1 MRHILTLLV
10 IAIMGLLPFSLH
22 CAAKDKI
29 VDFNYPQDVSKNALT
44 DLDKALKGG
53 DGRRV
58 VDAIVR
64 YSIAQSGISEENMG
78 DIVSHIES
86 TIQKEQRPEYR
97 ALLYYFEACV
107 FKAYQ
112 DQYGIWDRE
121 NPDEAVE
128 PNDYSTWDNER
139 FNKKVDELLRAALSQ
154 PEELKRH
161 PITEFEGIMR
171 YDEQGVRLVPTL
183 YQFLC
188 MKTQEMTDDMSFYN
202 EIETTWKQSVEGN
215 VPAYIYACLK
225 NDDSAKKLYEQFKD
239 NEHCG
244 LALRNTNGD
253 EMYGA
258 YKDYVSRFPKN
269 AYTTDIRNKI
279 LQIENRNVSL
289 IYPRTLHSKD
299 SVEVNVDTR
308 NVNRLDVVV
317 FRIPDKL
324 VDRTDHYGRK
334 LFPLDQLT
342 EVQRQTVVVQG
353 SIPFNH
359 NDIKVTLA
367 PLPYGQYVI
376 TPEYVVDGVV
386 YSGDA
391 VAKYNSLTV
400 SDIALFTIA
409 ERKGTSR
416 LFAVDQKTGAPM
428 QGVKLSSTKLTAT
441 TDSDGCVIIPDKC
454 QDAYYLAEKGG
465 DRYGWSVYYS
475 RFTPEYGS
483 NVSAEVFTDLSIY
496 RPGETVKVAAILYH
510 DGIDRYSV
518 YPKQS
523 IRLSLKDANYDDVD
537 SFVGE
542 TDEYGRIAGE
552 FKLHTDRMNGQ
563 WSIIVEYGKDYDNGV
578 AAHCINVSEYK
589 TPTFVVTFPDAKS
602 SYVHKQPVK
611 IEGKAET
618 YSGMP
623 VANSEVKL
631 TLRQKE
637 WSWWWRQYS
646 SRDHG
651 EVISDTTVKTD
662 AEGKFVIEFPAS
674 LFAESQDNCRWARY
688 NYALQ
693 AQVTD
698 GAGETQEATHAF
710 IVGTRRGISLPD
722 KLIHEG
728 NKKITLPLEYH
739 STNEYDSAVAC
750 TWELAVL
757 ETKKVVLT
765 GNLNSDHPVIDLSS
779 VPSGQYTLKVHIL
792 DAAED
797 EEDVDAETELTL
809 YRKTDKQAPVKDTT
823 LWLDRSANT
832 VDRHAKGHILVGT
845 SAKESHIYYVAS
857 DRKGVVSEGWLHYG
871 PGLHDFVLDVPT
883 DRENYLYVQLVSF
896 HNGKSLSETVHLVSP
911 AATDSLHIRVTS
923 FRDRLVPGKTE
934 RWSFQLTGKDNS
946 HRQGALLLAMTDKA
960 INDISAN
967 RWNMHVTRYTP
978 TWFSFSATSLIG
990 QAYKSVGWNAPLLKA
1005 PDRQL
1010 PFLYMYNQDLFGYL
1024 GRGRMLYK
1032 SAMRNMV
1039 MEEAAA
1045 GGVMMDAEATA
1056 DYNVSRAL
1064 EGRAAGVQV
1073 TELAIVEDSKVK
1085 AEDEAIDTGSGNLQ
1099 RLNGIKLR
1107 EADVKT
1113 ALWMPMLTSDKDGN
1127 VTVEFEAPEFNTTWI
1142 LQAIGYDKDMY
1153 GDKLK
1158 REVVTQKPIMVK
1170 SSLPRFVRQ
1179 GDQVSLSANLQNATD
1194 QPTAVDAII
1203 ELFDPRTGE
1212 VYTQQNYHHTL
1223 DARGTQAVSIQWTVP
1238 EEASCVGFRVKAAND
1253 QFGDGE
1259 QVMVPVLQAIQ
1270 PVIETQPFYVEAG
1283 APQFSLQLPQS
1294 ARDARVTLE
1303 YCDNPVWYCVT
1314 ALPTI
1319 FDDHCV
1325 TASSLVHSLF
1335 AIEVAQGVAQAQPQ
1349 VREAIN
1355 YWKANAQDSTLVS
1368 MLAKNQD
1375 LKIGTL
1381 LASPWVREA
1390 DRQTLR
1396 MSRLDE
1402 LFDTPKMDKERQRIV
1417 TSLKDLQMGD
1427 GGFTWFRYPGC
1438 RSSYYTTSEVLELI
1452 GEIQHLGYLKD
1463 NVEVNQMLQRALN
1476 YYDKE
1481 TLDSYR
1487 KRKDK
1492 KDYSGFST
1500 FVYTRS
1506 LFPTVKMSR
1515 DVQSLFD
1522 NALKQMSKDWS
1533 KGLSLGEKAFF
1544 ALALNRNGYQST
1556 ARAIT
1561 ESIRQFAI
1569 TKPALGTYWDNLQVG
1584 WRYFDKVAVTST
1596 ILQALN
1602 ECDPRQQEIDN
1613 VRKWML
1619 LMKQTNDWGS
1629 SSLAADAVYS
1639 LLSTG
1644 SQWLERNTPA
1654 QITIGGTPLQL
1665 DKMDEYLGYFRK
1677 TIDAQPGDEIC
1688 ISRNGNSPAWGAVY
1702 CQFKAPMTDIPAVA
1716 IDELSVSKDYS
1727 VVGTDGKLT
1736 PTTTFHVGDRVR
1748 VRTVIKCNRDLD
1760 FVTLVDERASCFEP
1774 VDKLSGYR
1782 SADRTWYYHETK
1794 DSQTRLF
1801 FSDLQKGT
1809 HVITYDV
1816 YVTALGTYS
1825 AGIASIQCQY
1835 APQIAA
1841 HSAGQSLTVR

>member
-1 MRHILTLLV
+1 
-10 IAIMGLLPFSLH
+10 MGLLPFSLH
-22 CAAKDKI
+22 SAAKDKV
-29 VDFNYPQDVSKNALT
+29 VDFNYPQDVSKNALA
-44 DLDKALKGG
+44 DLENALKSG
-53 DGRRV
+53 DGRLV

-78 DIVSHIES
+78 DIVSRIES
-86 TIQKEQRPEYR
+86 TRQQEKRPEYR
-97 ALLYYFEACV
+97 ALLNYFEACV

-112 DQYGIWDRE
+112 ERYGIWDRE

-128 PNDYSTWDNER
+128 PDDYSTWDNER
-139 FNKKVDELLRAALSQ
+139 FSNKVNELLRAALSQ

-171 YDEQGVRLVPTL
+171 YDEQGVRLIPTL

-188 MKTQEMTDDMSFYN
+188 MKTQEMNDDSSLDK
-202 EIETTWKQSVEGN
+202 EIETSWKQSVEGN

-225 NDDSAKKLYEQFKD
+225 NHDSAEKLYKQFKD

-244 LALRNTNGD
+244 LALRDTYGD
-253 EMYGA
+253 KDMYSA
-258 YKDYVSRFPKN
+258 YKDYVARFPESI
-269 AYTTDIRNKI
+269 YTRSIENKI
-279 LQIENRNVSL
+279 AELERRHVHL
-289 IYPRTLHSKD
+289 KYEEVLHSSD
-299 SVEVNVDTR
+299 SVKVTVNSR
-308 NVNRLDVVV
+308 NVNRLTVTLYRV
-317 FRIPDKL
+317 PNNL
-324 VDRTDHYGRK
+324 VNRDRESTRLQVK
-334 LFPLDQLT
+334 QLRP
-342 EVQRQTVVVQG
+342 VQTRMVNEQG
-353 SIPFNH
+353 TIPFNASERTITF
-359 NDIKVTLA
+359 D

-376 TPEYVVDGVV
+376 LPTYEVDGVKQSEQDV
-386 YSGDA
+386 SR
-391 VAKYNSLTV
+391 SQTLTITDITLFSV
-400 SDIALFTIA
+400 SEI
-409 ERKGTSR
+409 RGTNR
-416 LFAVDQKTGAPM
+416 VFAVDYKTGAPVA
-428 QGVKLSSTKLTAT
+428 GVTIEGNKTSGITG
-441 TDSDGCVIIPDKC
+441 TDGSIVIPNKVERDNFY
-454 QDAYYLAEKGG
+454 ASKGT
-465 DRYGWSVYYS
+465 DRYHRGLSYYKYEPGNNSHVSVQL
-475 RFTPEYGS
+475 
-483 NVSAEVFTDLSIY
+483 FTDLGIY
-496 RPGETVKVAAILYH
+496 RPGETVKVATILYYH
-510 DGIDRYSV
+510 DNVSRIIKSNT
-518 YPKQS
+518 PIQ
-523 IRLSLKDANYDDVD
+523 IRLRDSNREDIDTISGTTDA
-537 SFVGE
+537 
-542 TDEYGRIAGE
+542 YGRFEGE
-552 FKLHTDRMNGQ
+552 FKLPTDRMNGQ
-563 WSIIVEYGKDYDNGV
+563 WELTVYSGENYERYTGTYN
-578 AAHCINVSEYK
+578 INVSEYK
-589 TPTFVVTFPDAKS
+589 TPTFAVTFPDAKP
-602 SYVHKQPVK
+602 SYMHKRPVK

-623 VANSEVKL
+623 VANAEVKL
-631 TLRQKE
+631 TLRQQQ

-646 SRDHG
+646 TRNQG
-651 EVISDTTVKTD
+651 EVISDTTVTTD
-662 AEGKFVIEFPAS
+662 AEGKFTIEFADT
-674 LFAESQDNCRWARY
+674 LFTENQGLYKWAHY

-698 GAGETQEATHAF
+698 GAGETQEASHTF
-710 IVGTRRGISLPD
+710 IVGTRRGLSMSSEIT
-722 KLIHEG
+722 HEG
-728 NKKITLPLEYH
+728 NSPITLPLKYN
-739 STNEYDSAVAC
+739 STNENDTSVPC
-750 TWELAVL
+750 TWELTEVD
-757 ETKKVVLT
+757 TKKVVAT
-765 GNLNSDHPVIDLSS
+765 GNLNTDHPVLDLSHIA
-779 VPSGQYTLKVHIL
+779 SGQYRLKVHIL

-797 EEDVDAETELTL
+797 EEDVDAAATLTL

-823 LWLDRSANT
+823 LWMNHSANR
-832 VDRHAKGHILVGT
+832 VDKNYKGHIQIGT
-845 SAKESHIYYVAS
+845 SASEAHIYYIAS
-857 DRKGVVSEGWLHYG
+857 DRKGVVSEGWFHYS

-883 DRENYLYVQLVSF
+883 DRENYLDVQLVSY
-896 HNGKSLSETVHLVSP
+896 HNGKFTSKTEHLVSP

-934 RWSFQLTGKDNS
+934 RWTFQLIGKNES
-946 HRQGALLLAMTDKA
+946 RRQGAMLLAMTDKA
-960 INDISAN
+960 INDLSPNDWRFYA
-967 RWNMHVTRYTP
+967 YLFSS
-978 TWFSFSATSLIG
+978 TWFDINRIHIYNDNSTYLTWQG
-990 QAYKSVGWNAPLLKA
+990 QIISERGWGIPE
-1005 PDRQL
+1005 
-1010 PFLYMYNQDLFGYL
+1010 LYTYNQELFGFL
-1024 GRGRMLYK
+1024 GRGHMLYK
-1032 SAMRNMV
+1032 SAMRGIV
-1039 MEEAAA
+1039 AEEDAAA
-1045 GGVMMDAEATA
+1045 GGVMMDAAYVDRGVEDRDVT
-1056 DYNVSRAL
+1056 RAL

-1073 TELAIVEDSKVK
+1073 SELTIVEDSKVK
-1085 AEDEAIDTGSGNLQ
+1085 AEDEFMGDLE
-1099 RLNGIKLR
+1099 RLNDIKLR

-1127 VTVEFEAPEFNTTWI
+1127 VSVEFEAPEFNTTWI
-1142 LQAIGYDKDMY
+1142 LQAIGYDKDLY
-1153 GDKLK
+1153 GDNLK

-1203 ELFDPRTGE
+1203 ELFDPRSGE

-1223 DARGTQAVSIQWTVP
+1223 DARGTQAVSIDWTVP
-1238 EEASCVGFRVKAAND
+1238 EEASFVGFRVKAANKD
-1253 QFGDGE
+1253 FGDGE

-1270 PVIETQPFYVEAG
+1270 PVIETQPFYIEAS
-1283 APQFSLQLPQS
+1283 APQFKLQLPQS

-1319 FDDHCV
+1319 FDEHCV

-1335 AIEVAQGVAQAQPQ
+1335 AIEVAQGVASVQPQ

-1402 LFDTPKMDKERQRIV
+1402 LFDAQKMAKERQRIV
-1417 TSLKDLQMGD
+1417 TSLKELQMSN
-1427 GGFTWFRYPGC
+1427 GGFTWFRYPSC
-1438 RSSYYTTSEVLELI
+1438 TSSYYTTSEVLELI
-1452 GEIQHLGYLKD
+1452 GEVQHLGYLKD
-1463 NVEVNQMLQRALN
+1463 NAEVNQMLQRALS

-1481 TLDSYR
+1481 TLEQYR
-1487 KRKDK
+1487 ERKNK

-1500 FVYTRS
+1500 FVYIRS

-1522 NALKQMSKDWS
+1522 GALKQMSKDWS
-1533 KGLSLGEKAFF
+1533 KGLSLGEKAYF
-1544 ALALNRNGYQST
+1544 ALALNRNGYQKT
-1556 ARAIT
+1556 ARDIT

-1602 ECDPRQQEIDN
+1602 ECDPRQGEIDN

-1654 QITIGGTPLQL
+1654 QVTIGGKPLQL

-1677 TIDAQPGDEIC
+1677 TIDAQPGDEIS
-1688 ISRNGNSPAWGAVY
+1688 IHRNGNNPAWGAVY

-1736 PTTTFHVGDRVR
+1736 PATTFRVGDRVR

-1801 FSDLQKGT
+1801 FSNLQKGT
-1809 HVITYDV
+1809 HVMTYDV
-1816 YVTALGTYS
+1816 YVTAAGTFS

-1841 HSAGQSLTVR
+1841 HSAGQRLTVASK